1 MIDLTT
7 VTTPLG
13 TFGVAASAKGARAI
27 IPVTGDDLSPLLAR
41 AGAPDEPFTQHA
53 PGKPLPPALAATVAA
68 LEAQLSGRPVPS
80 SELPL
85 DLRGTSFQHAV
96 WQLLREVPFGSTTT
110 YGELATRLGKPA
122 GAARAVG
129 GAVGAN
135 PLCVLIPCH
144 RVVGRDGR
152 LTGFAWGLALKEAL
166 LAREAAPQPGG
177 AGGTVRGQPSPM

>member
-1 MIDLTT
+1 MIDVTT
-7 VTTPLG
+7 VTTSFG

-41 AGAPDEPFTQHA
+41 AGAPDEPFTRHA
-53 PGKPLPPALAATVAA
+53 PGTPLPPALAATVAA
-68 LEAQLSGRPVPS
+68 LEAQLSGRSVSPR
-80 SELPL
+80 ELPL
-85 DLRGTSFQHAV
+85 DLRGTDFQHAV
-96 WQLLREVPFGSTTT
+96 WRELREVPFGSTTT
-110 YGELATRLGKPA
+110 YGELATRLGRPA

-152 LTGFAWGLALKEAL
+152 LTGFAWGLPLKEAL
-166 LAREAAPQPGG
+166 LAREAAPRTGALGG
-177 AGGTVRGQPSPM
+177 AVHGQPSPL